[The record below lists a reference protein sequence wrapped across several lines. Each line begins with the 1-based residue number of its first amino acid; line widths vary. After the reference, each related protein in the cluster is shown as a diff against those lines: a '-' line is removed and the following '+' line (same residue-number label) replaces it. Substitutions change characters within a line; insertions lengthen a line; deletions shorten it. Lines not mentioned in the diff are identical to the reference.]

1 MLKNRYINDKLAM
14 APIENDRKFP
24 KGTFQQRKGH
34 TLAAAGSSFRSLAV
48 PARPWLV
55 PYQLDLVG

>member
-1 MLKNRYINDKLAM
+1 M